1 MKTPRKQVQ
10 NTLDVQENLENKHE
24 TNHNKNMRISRGKRT
39 KTLKNMRFSREKQ
52 GFCKMLHYPPPPPLG

>member
-10 NTLDVQENLENKHE
+10 NTLDVQKHQENKHE

-39 KTLKNMRFSREKQ
+39 NTLKTCVFHVKNR
-52 GFCKMLHYPPPPPLG
+52 GFAKCYTTPPLG